1 MNKDD
6 KQARAPTSRDVTSN
20 AHNAALLDQ
29 IRRNNCLKLSIVS
42 RDVAAYNYNI
52 RFTADDGDDMD
63 WLGYFI
69 GRCTSL
75 RNLCISGEE
84 SGRDRD
90 ALMRGVN
97 SNKSV
102 EVFELYD
109 HLDFDVRLLDNFCAN
124 NPKLESLTLDGNDI
138 GDSGVV
144 TLMKSLANHPQLNNL
159 SLGSNNIGRVGCV
172 ALSSMQSC
180 TSGCGWVVPCLVQ
193 LDLSYNRIDD
203 TGLEALA
210 SSLASSTTLKRL
222 NLSSNTF
229 ITSSGLRSLSA
240 LLHSENYRL
249 EDLHLESMPI
259 GDDGAHALAA
269 GLTGNVSVKR
279 LMFSSDVAGITEL
292 GWSSFSR
299 LLCDTSSINSIHKS
313 NHTLNQIGSSPV
325 PRGHDLRHYLK
336 LNTSS
341 NLHRTAQTKILM
353 HNLDLDIE
361 PFCVYN
367 LKFLPLLVHWFESG
381 TFCRNHLKS
390 KESLRTFRSRKLSVV
405 YKFVRS
411 MPMLVADAHWNRML
425 GLVHL
430 KKKMICEKK
439 DIIHEKK
446 RKLDLELQKLN
457 EDAQRLREDEMSLLK
472 RVRH

>member
-1 MNKDD
+1 MKKDNKH
-6 KQARAPTSRDVTSN
+6 ARAPTSRDVTSN

-52 RFTADDGDDMD
+52 RFTADDGDDMY

-75 RNLCISGEE
+75 LNLCISGEE

-97 SNKSV
+97 SNRSV

-109 HLDFDVRLLDNFCAN
+109 HLDFDISLLDNFCAN

-240 LLHSENYRL
+240 LLHSENCRL

-259 GDDGAHALAA
+259 GDDGADALAA

-279 LMFSSDVAGITEL
+279 LMFSSDVAGI
-292 GWSSFSR
+292 
-299 LLCDTSSINSIHKS
+299 
-313 NHTLNQIGSSPV
+313 
-325 PRGHDLRHYLK
+325 
-336 LNTSS
+336 
-341 NLHRTAQTKILM
+341 
-353 HNLDLDIE
+353 
-361 PFCVYN
+361 
-367 LKFLPLLVHWFESG
+367 
-381 TFCRNHLKS
+381 
-390 KESLRTFRSRKLSVV
+390 
-405 YKFVRS
+405 
-411 MPMLVADAHWNRML
+411 
-425 GLVHL
+425 
-430 KKKMICEKK
+430 
-439 DIIHEKK
+439 
-446 RKLDLELQKLN
+446 
-457 EDAQRLREDEMSLLK
+457 
-472 RVRH
+472 